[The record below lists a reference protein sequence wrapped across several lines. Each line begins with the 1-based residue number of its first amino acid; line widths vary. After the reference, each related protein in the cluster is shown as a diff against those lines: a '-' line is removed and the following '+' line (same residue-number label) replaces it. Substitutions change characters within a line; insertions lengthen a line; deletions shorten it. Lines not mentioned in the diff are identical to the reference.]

1 MTRLTNPQRYSNHSI
16 KGLIAGNEPIWK
28 QKRQPAW
35 LVAAIRRTIADLPGG
50 YEEAAEI
57 LGLYKSDDITPA
69 TDPLHNR
76 LRANG
81 DQIFPLGW
89 AMVLQSAGGSSHIA
103 NAVAYQS
110 NGVFVPLPEMEE
122 VENADI
128 NQRLME
134 SLEWL
139 GKHSQYIR
147 KATAD
152 GVIDADE
159 RAQIEENGYQVM
171 AKLQEHLTL
180 LFRVF
185 CVPDEISRPPD

>member
-1 MTRLTNPQRYSNHSI
+1 M
-16 KGLIAGNEPIWK
+16 GNQPEWK
-28 QKRQPAW
+28 KVEKQPAW

-57 LGLYKSDDITPA
+57 LGVYKSDDVTPA

-76 LRANG
+76 LRTTG

-89 AMVLQSAGGSSHIA
+89 AMVLQAAGGSNHIA
-103 NAVAYQS
+103 NAVARNS
-110 NGVFVPLPEMEE
+110 NGLFVPLAD
-122 VENADI
+122 VDDVDNADI

-134 SLEWL
+134 SIEWI
-139 GKHSQYIR
+139 GRHSQYIR

-152 GVIDADE
+152 GVIDAAE
-159 RAQIEENGYQVM
+159 RAQIEENSYQVM
-171 AKLQEHLTL
+171 TKWQEHLTL

-185 CVPDEISRPPD
+185 CAPDEVSRPPD